1 MQRLIVTLSFA
12 TAVGLGSTAFADV
25 PPGPPPRPH
34 EEPPSPE
41 PTPEQPPEEPPSPE
55 HVRER
60 PPEEPPQTADVKQ
73 DDTKKDD
80 AKKSGNCSV
89 RDDGH
94 DLLALAALVLLVS
107 GAALRR
113 RNAAVS

>member
-34 EEPPSPE
+34 EDPPSPE
-41 PTPEQPPEEPPSPE
+41 PTPERPPSPE

-60 PPEEPPQTADVKQ
+60 PPEEPPQTADAKQ
-73 DDTKKDD
+73 DD